1 MIEDSLLDVKNI
13 LFRVLFKGAF
23 DQWYLNNK
31 KTKTDQTNTVHVLIR
46 FDKRKKQNGSMLVR
60 DLIQVISDRIEV
72 TKDSLIKET
81 FYQPTKTTFTYVV
94 LFENIFKN
102 LVIREKI
109 IQHLIPF
116 WQEWEKDGFQV
127 EETNTWNRLDTQQ
140 RQIVCDIWNVIGESV
155 EKAIPFEQLIDKTR
169 SRMKLIVTIKED
181 IRLCINNY
189 CQETCDKELFYD
201 RLQKIETQLNQ
212 DKVLSIQVPPEIE
225 RLKPFA
231 DRLNPVFPSLI
242 WQKYLKHNME
252 SESKHILLLLMV
264 NISKIVCLL
273 FCFRTKRLRC

>member
-1 MIEDSLLDVKNI
+1 
-13 LFRVLFKGAF
+13 
-23 DQWYLNNK
+23 
-31 KTKTDQTNTVHVLIR
+31 VHVLIR